1 MSKRKSH
8 PSFIQPATPEQD
20 QTPLTRE
27 VALARLG
34 SPTMVKNIPG
44 LGNVVYRHLSFEDHY
59 KLQAYTGDNA
69 EFVARV
75 IVAGIVE
82 PKFLEED
89 IPALKAGKF
98 GPISKLGHLP
108 LEDTSKGPIK
118 DDELGK

>member
-1 MSKRKSH
+1 MSKRKNH
-8 PSFIQPATPEQD
+8 PDFVQPPAVTPD
-20 QTPLTRE
+20 PIPLTRE
-27 VALARLG
+27 AALAKIA
-34 SPTMVKNIPG
+34 SPIMVKDVPG
-44 LGNVVYRHLSFEDHY
+44 VGVVHYRHLGFEDHY
-59 KLQAYTGDNA
+59 KLQAYTSDNA

-108 LEDTSKGPIK
+108 LENTSSGPIK